1 MTLGWIL
8 LGRQPVRAPDLETYH
23 WANRLPVKHRRV
35 AARKYRDPLGVVVS
49 ISTCF
54 VGSTLQFDLE
64 TGEPLLFET
73 LITGGSKD
81 GWSCRTADWDS
92 AEAAHQRGVVVA
104 FAALN
109 SKTVSPVSLAGVGD
123 A

>member
-73 LITGGSKD
+73 L
-81 GWSCRTADWDS
+81 
-92 AEAAHQRGVVVA
+92 RGVVVA